1 MTEEKTNT
9 MQDNLT
15 PQQVFDQLKNQKLSS
30 THESLKVIYD
40 AALSLG
46 EKYKRTGQVNALKKV
61 LYVMKTVEK
70 EKQLVDMGINRF
82 IYRDDIDFF
91 IDHWNK
97 KTNPIKILEL
107 AHYPR
112 EIPDEIVETVEK
124 TKGIFDEFYILYTDY
139 TGREEKRIAAEKRST
154 DPILFGVFIEQDERL
169 CCDRFYYL
177 GDWED
182 EFCDLTLEKM
192 LSDNTFILR
201 HPVKYSVT
209 PTTKEELEAYLNEHK
224 EKDIDSNV
232 AFSSVQIYPNIKV
245 SEKQGWFGKI
255 KSAIKRHF

>member
-1 MTEEKTNT
+1 M
-9 MQDNLT
+9 
-15 PQQVFDQLKNQKLSS
+15 
-30 THESLKVIYD
+30 IYD

-46 EKYKRTGQVNALKKV
+46 EKYKRTGQISALKKV

-107 AHYPR
+107 ARYPR

-124 TKGIFDEFYILYTDY
+124 TKEIFDEFYILYTDY
-139 TGREEKRIAAEKRST
+139 AGREEKRIAAEKRST

-201 HPVKYSVT
+201 HPVKYSIT
-209 PTTKEELEAYLNEHK
+209 PTTKEELEAYLKEHK
-224 EKDIDSNV
+224 EKSYDGNV
-232 AFSSVQIYPNIKV
+232 SFSSLQIAPDITV
-245 SEKQGWFGKI
+245 SPKQGWFGKV
-255 KSAIKRHF
+255 KTTLKKVFS